1 VFPVVAIS
9 GRRAACAKG
18 KKKDKREETEKSGIL
33 HGSILFERSTSKQD
47 YGRPSAKYISEVHYR
62 RRATGHP
69 QKKTSERFVR
79 WLFRAECRSWHSL
92 DSICL
97 AGVNPTRVID
107 LALVA
112 ILQSL

>member
-1 VFPVVAIS
+1 LLPFP
-9 GRRAACAKG
+9 AAAPHAQKAKKRIKG
-18 KKKDKREETEKSGIL
+18 KKRRSRGYFMDRFCSSDPRVNKITEGHL
-33 HGSILFERSTSKQD
+33 RSTSQ
-47 YGRPSAKYISEVHYR
+47 KYI
-62 RRATGHP
+62 TGVVLPDIP